1 MMDGFYDFLDKIGYL
16 HPIHPAMVHMPI
28 GLIVGSLFIGAT
40 GLVFSRP
47 SMARAAHYTLV
58 LALAFWVPTVIF
70 GLMDWQ
76 RYYGGAL
83 LLAIKM
89 KLGLAGLLG
98 VLLITGVL
106 LGRRDPARVK
116 HIMPIYFL
124 CFLTV
129 ACLGYFGGQIVYG
142 GKSPGAQAPFQ
153 DGQKLFE
160 NHCSGCHAHGGNSIM
175 SNFPLRDAPELD
187 KPGHFLAFIRQP
199 KLPGGLS
206 GPMPP
211 FPESTISAEQA
222 QNLYG
227 YITQVID
234 QPPRK

>member
-1 MMDGFYDFLDKIGYL
+1 
-16 HPIHPAMVHMPI
+16 
-28 GLIVGSLFIGAT
+28 
-40 GLVFSRP
+40 
-47 SMARAAHYTLV
+47 
-58 LALAFWVPTVIF
+58 
-70 GLMDWQ
+70 
-76 RYYGGAL
+76 
-83 LLAIKM
+83 M

-160 NHCSGCHAHGGNSIM
+160 NHCSGCHAHGGT
-175 SNFPLRDAPELD
+175 
-187 KPGHFLAFIRQP
+187 
-199 KLPGGLS
+199 
-206 GPMPP
+206 P